1 MRLKATELRQKDH
14 VRIPD
19 RVGRFNPYYQYQATN
34 PATGRTGNRIF
45 NTCRCDSCEFQVYP
59 GAEQPVYVAGPFESV
74 FALAL
79 RQLRDFLTTNHD
91 KGAASCPLREVDYW
105 QGVFRRSYCLLY

>member
-1 MRLKATELRQKDH
+1 MLAHIIERLATITL
-14 VRIPD
+14 
-19 RVGRFNPYYQYQATN
+19 
-34 PATGRTGNRIF
+34 IF

-59 GAEQPVYVAGPFESV
+59 GAEQPASVAGSFESNV
-74 FALAL
+74 